1 MIAALCGRA
10 RKKDFKMKRTLS
22 LVLALALVFACVL
35 SFASCDSFQGVYSD
49 NRGNTWSFNGSKLKI
64 ETTIEVDKVSHD
76 VVAIYSYK
84 TTVSGETEKMTTELV
99 KYKYS
104 GNNAAVK
111 EKVDQMNT
119 YVEYMT
125 DTAKL
130 AEYTVT
136 RDQNGAFINLTK
148 SGVTTKLTLK

>member
-1 MIAALCGRA
+1 M
-10 RKKDFKMKRTLS
+10 S
-22 LVLALALVFACVL
+22 CVL

-49 NRGNTWSFNGSKLKI
+49 NRGNTWSFNGSRLKI

-76 VVAIYSYK
+76 IVAIYKYK

-111 EKVDQMNT
+111 EKVEQMNT

-125 DTAKL
+125 ATAKNV
-130 AEYTVT
+130 EYTVT
-136 RDQNGAFINLTK
+136 RDANGAYINLTK